1 MPLSRLFSRGLAVLA
16 LLLAA
21 ACARTPEEQRIR
33 EAIAAM
39 RKAVEAR
46 EPRTFMRY
54 VADDFTGSKGSVDR
68 AQLHN
73 LMRAQFLRNEA
84 VGVTLGPI
92 DVALFDKRATA
103 TVTATLT
110 GGSGEGWLPER
121 GGAYRFTT
129 GWKDVGGE
137 WRCISAEWEQ
147 L

>member
-1 MPLSRLFSRGLAVLA
+1 MPLWRLFSRGLGVLA
-16 LLLAA
+16 LILLAA
-21 ACARTPEEQRIR
+21 CSRTPEEQRIR

-39 RKAVEAR
+39 QKAVEAR
-46 EPRTFMRY
+46 EPRTFMKY

-68 AQLHN
+68 TQLHN

-92 DVALFDKRATA
+92 DVELVGKRATA

-110 GGSGEGWLPER
+110 GGSGGWLPER

-129 GWKDVGGE
+129 GWKDDGGT
-137 WRCISAEWEQ
+137 WRCISAEWEA